1 MSVHPNMLF
10 GTLMVNFSAKSRG
23 EIYISNLLAVRYFEN
38 SALSRFLLYQY
49 ETELARLSTG
59 VMETETGTTFKIQH
73 F

>member
-1 MSVHPNMLF
+1 MVMLIRDRRYF
-10 GTLMVNFSAKSRG
+10 IFLLFVEKA
-23 EIYISNLLAVRYFEN
+23 IYISNLLGVLYFES